1 MAEFEFD
8 NIDSAVYN
16 NASAVTMNINSRELF
31 NCAMAVQGYREDI
44 VAAFE
49 TVGKAWEELK
59 LGWTGTSSTES
70 TAWRDTYLVV
80 VNDFFGEEGAGPDN
94 DKKTG
99 VLNQFAGGLKGAAN
113 GYAQVESN
121 LKVAFEMFAD
131 ELWEVG
137 PPNGDRNNYLPAFA
151 SWSLPDA
158 PAATKAWDDMTLTEK
173 EAKLKADGHRDQ
185 DAPPVAANVD
195 TDADPWFENGDT
207 VKGEWTWTEE
217 RPGPYDLKIT
227 VKDGAT
233 WTGQPNDK
241 VTTQWVYDDSG
252 DPVK

>member
-1 MAEFEFD
+1 MAEFQFD

-16 NASAVTMNINSRELF
+16 NASAVTMSINSRELF
-31 NCAMAVQGYREDI
+31 NCAKKVEGYSDDI
-44 VAAFE
+44 IAAF
-49 TVGKAWEELK
+49 TTIGTAWKELK
-59 LGWTGTSSTES
+59 LGWTGTSSEES
-70 TAWRDTYLVV
+70 TKWQETYTVV
-80 VNDFFGEEGAGPDN
+80 WTDFFGEDGA
-94 DKKTG
+94 DKDKNKKIG

-137 PPNGDRNNYLPAFA
+137 PPNGDRDNYLPAHA
-151 SWSLPDA
+151 TWTLPDA
-158 PAATKAWDDMTLTEK
+158 PEAVKDWDDLTLDEK
-173 EAKLKADGHRDQ
+173 EDRLKADGHRDQ
-185 DAPPVAANVD
+185 DAPPVAAHATAD
-195 TDADPWFENGDT
+195 GDPWFENGDT

-217 RPGPYDLKIT
+217 RDGPYDLKIT

-241 VTTQWVYDDSG
+241 VTTEWVYDDTG